1 MRLFDFFPHSHAD
14 AFIVTRERCDVV
26 EEVRVMLSIF
36 CVFNRRG
43 LIPPLPFLLL
53 TKLPRETLRVVNKN
67 DPAF

>member
-1 MRLFDFFPHSHAD
+1 VRLFDFFPHSHAD

-26 EEVRVMLSIF
+26 EEVRVMSYIF

-53 TKLPRETLRVVNKN
+53 TI
-67 DPAF
+67 